1 MGFRLNVFKPGQ
13 MVCRRGSRQAH
24 QLMQGLPSTRRWGR
38 PGELGACSPLRSTP
52 QALWGY
58 SVGLMGPC
66 VGTGVRGSLGSPTS
80 QGVGAHHGEDRAI
93 RSNRPERH
101 RQPRKDLKKQDTE
114 QKEK

>member
-1 MGFRLNVFKPGQ
+1 MSHRGWIFKI
-13 MVCRRGSRQAH
+13 RGDSSLASSRFTA
-24 QLMQGLPSTRRWGR
+24 
-38 PGELGACSPLRSTP
+38 GAFPMCPH
-52 QALWGY
+52 
-58 SVGLMGPC
+58 VEE
-66 VGTGVRGSLGSPTS
+66 GVRGSLGSPTS